1 MKYEI
6 VISRKASIILT
17 KLELSREL
25 QNENKLY
32 SILI

>member
-6 VISRKASIILT
+6 VISRKVSIILT

>member
-6 VISRKASIILT
+6 VIYREVSIILT
-17 KLELSREL
+17 KLELSRESR
-25 QNENKLY
+25 NENKLY